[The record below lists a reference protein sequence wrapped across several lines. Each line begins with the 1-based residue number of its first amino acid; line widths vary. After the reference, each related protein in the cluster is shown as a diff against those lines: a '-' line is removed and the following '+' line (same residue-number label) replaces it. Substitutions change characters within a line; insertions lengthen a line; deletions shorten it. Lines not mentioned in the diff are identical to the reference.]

1 MHKLFISLSLYQVAK
16 SPTLQNK
23 SNLNSKGGK
32 IDSAMMGGAAK
43 CVAIVFQSTTVTV
56 YFWVVEQET
65 DVEVQE
71 SLSPIC

>member
-1 MHKLFISLSLYQVAK
+1 MHKLFVSLSLYQVAK

-32 IDSAMMGGAAK
+32 IDSAMMGGVAK
-43 CVAIVFQSTTVTV
+43 CVAIIFQSTIVTV
-56 YFWVVEQET
+56 YFWVVEQES
-65 DVEVQE
+65 DVEVQD